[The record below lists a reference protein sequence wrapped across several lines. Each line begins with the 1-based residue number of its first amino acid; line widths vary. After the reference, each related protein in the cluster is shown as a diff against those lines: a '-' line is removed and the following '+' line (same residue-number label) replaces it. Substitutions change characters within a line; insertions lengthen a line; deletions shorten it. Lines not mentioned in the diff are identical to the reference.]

1 MRAFRRENWPILSE
15 RVLRNFQS
23 AGQTLGDKVHGGAT
37 KTQGC
42 SMGVITIGGLGGFD
56 TTGLQRIF

>member
-42 SMGVITIGGLGGFD
+42 SITIGGLGDFD